1 MRGTSSPCLVDDQ
14 VASQRKMEN
23 PNQKAETYRE
33 ARRKKRALQQCH
45 LVSGV
50 RIQGTI
56 EPQLGLDGPV
66 YFLAISLPDQ
76 PTVQGLVSHHLAG
89 GEGQLVDQAVE

>member
-1 MRGTSSPCLVDDQ
+1 MDDQ
-14 VASQRKMEN
+14 VASQRKW
-23 PNQKAETYRE
+23 ETPTKGLNHTMGLRG
-33 ARRKKRALQQCH
+33 RNRHSGQGP

-66 YFLAISLPDQ
+66 YFSAISQPIRALPDQ
-76 PTVQGLVSHHLAG
+76 PTDQGLVSHHLAG
-89 GEGQLVDQAVE
+89 REG